1 MREGVR
7 EMPALPAP
15 GSCPPPTLSHQQGA
29 VPTLIKNRGHS
40 SPGKDARPQG
50 PRCFRCRQVLLS
62 PLQCERLLAEGD
74 LSSAGAEALL
84 FL

>member
-29 VPTLIKNRGHS
+29 VPTLIKNGGRC

-62 PLQCERLLAEGD
+62 PLQCGRLLTECD
-74 LSSAGAEALL
+74 LSSAGAEAPL